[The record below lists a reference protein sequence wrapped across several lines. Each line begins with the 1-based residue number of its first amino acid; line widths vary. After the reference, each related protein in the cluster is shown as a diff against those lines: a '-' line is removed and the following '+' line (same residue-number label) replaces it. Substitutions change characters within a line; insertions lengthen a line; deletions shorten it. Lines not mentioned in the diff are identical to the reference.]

1 MVFLTNLYT
10 VVTGLEKLKIN
21 NYKYKYGSR
30 QASLIVEIMKKEQK
44 LDLQLGPK
52 FDYKKDHVL
61 FLSLHSQ
68 SKFRIVLHFNVI
80 HLAHPEEK
88 SNDSNHTYESALLIF
103 LGTSFTYF
111 FNSH

>member
-1 MVFLTNLYT
+1 MVYAAKIEILKIDEYLYT
-10 VVTGLEKLKIN
+10 
-21 NYKYKYGSR
+21 YGSPK
-30 QASLIVEIMKKEQK
+30 ADLFVEIMRKEQK
-44 LDLQLGPK
+44 LHLQLGPN
-52 FDYKKDHVL
+52 FNYKKDHEL
-61 FLSLHSQ
+61 LLSLHSQ